1 MLKYTLA
8 STNKIKDEIRLMVHI
23 INIVTSAF
31 MIVYLALISIFEIGY
46 LIPNVIL
53 LALTL
58 VDFLTYLLTYRTT
71 CKKKKSV
78 KSVITHV
85 YRISKILL
93 NAISLAIIIYTICF
107 DPLSVNSILLVV
119 VPLMIILWIM
129 QLVFEVLSLYVRSR
143 VDLFVDGIQMDFEA
157 VIRPINKVRNAVLGA
172 IGEDEESDDPVSE
185 HNRAIL
191 EEQAREDGERR
202 KVKRKK
208 LFHGIKKLVISKI
221 KKL

>member
-1 MLKYTLA
+1 M
-8 STNKIKDEIRLMVHI
+8 
-23 INIVTSAF
+23 
-31 MIVYLALISIFEIGY
+31 
-46 LIPNVIL
+46 
-53 LALTL
+53 
-58 VDFLTYLLTYRTT
+58 
-71 CKKKKSV
+71 
-78 KSVITHV
+78 
-85 YRISKILL
+85 L

-107 DPLSVNSILLVV
+107 DPLSVSSILMVV
-119 VPLMIILWIM
+119 VPLLIILWIM

-172 IGEDEESDDPVSE
+172 IGEDEGSDELVSE

-221 KKL
+221 KKLSEKDDPDED